1 MGAKKALV
9 YIFLVVAMATVTGMI
24 FGAIVH

>member
-9 YIFLVVAMATVTGMI
+9 YIFLVVVMATVTGMI